1 MMFETEKRVNF
12 ANPMIRNGM
21 ETQDEHEVVNYDQ
34 GGEALK
40 SVVEERIRQLEAG
53 EVETIPNEL
62 VFAEIRERYGF

>member
-1 MMFETEKRVNF
+1 
-12 ANPMIRNGM
+12 M
-21 ETQDEHEVVNYDQ
+21 ETQDEREVVNYDQ
-34 GGEALK
+34 GGETLK